1 MFCQSASSG
10 GKAEAVLSI
19 QVVLCVFSK
28 QEATGRRN
36 RSLRGRVY
44 VLEGSLCVCNP
55 SFLPICINE
64 EMLILRSVMF
74 GNGSLVVEYSEE
86 FEVVIT
92 SKC

>member
-1 MFCQSASSG
+1 MFCQSASSS

-44 VLEGSLCVCNP
+44 ILEGSLSVCSP
-55 SFLPICINE
+55 SCLRIFINE
-64 EMLILRSVMF
+64 EMLIL
-74 GNGSLVVEYSEE
+74 
-86 FEVVIT
+86 
-92 SKC
+92 